1 MDNSELM
8 KYILG
13 IVLFIGMLLGVYFI
27 LNRLGIK

>member
-8 KYILG
+8 KYIIG
-13 IVLFIGMLLGVYFI
+13 IVLFLGMLLGIYFI